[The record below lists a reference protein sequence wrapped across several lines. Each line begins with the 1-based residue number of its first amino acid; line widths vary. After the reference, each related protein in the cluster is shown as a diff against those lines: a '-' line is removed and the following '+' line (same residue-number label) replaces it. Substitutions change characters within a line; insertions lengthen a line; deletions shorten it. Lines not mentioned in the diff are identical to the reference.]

1 MVVEN
6 LKKKQYI
13 LPIILGIVFGVLYFK
28 LPLRYF
34 AIIFMGTLVAIAI
47 LHDVKVGLFLGI
59 LVLPFMPD
67 ELNLIFM
74 LFIFLAFVYRE
85 VFRDMNPLTKNPI
98 DMPIALF
105 VILIIISTITSI
117 NPMGSFRDLAIH
129 LLGISFMFVM
139 VNNIKDKNGLNIL
152 LTIIVATA
160 SLVALYGLYQYK
172 VGVEMEAKWLD
183 TTNNEGITTRVF
195 SVFGNPNILAE
206 YLIMI
211 TPISIALFWQAKSM
225 FKKFLFLLTSLLL
238 TGTLVLT
245 FSRGGWL
252 GFAFGIFI
260 FILLVEKRLLLLL
273 IPISLGAIN
282 FLPPTI
288 LNRILSIANFAD
300 SSNNY
305 RIRIWKITLDI
316 IKDYLPTGVG
326 FGYIPFKQTFE
337 TYIRT
342 MPAYHSHNT
351 YLETL
356 AEMGIPGIV
365 VLILLIFII
374 YKYSIKTLVKGE
386 DKWTKVISAGIL
398 SGISAL
404 LMHGA
409 VENVLYLPKII
420 ITFWT
425 LVSFL
430 LVLMRLSE
438 ESRDIG

>member
-1 MVVEN
+1 MN
-6 LKKKQYI
+6 KLKEKLKNSYF
-13 LPIILGIVFGVLYFK
+13 IVNKIYL
-28 LPLRYF
+28 
-34 AIIFMGTLVAIAI
+34 FM
-47 LHDVKVGLFLGI
+47 F
-59 LVLPFMPD
+59 
-67 ELNLIFM
+67 
-74 LFIFLAFVYRE
+74 FIFLAFVYRKT
-85 VFRDMNPLTKNPI
+85 FRETNPLTKNPI

-105 VILIIISTITSI
+105 VILIIVSTITSI

-129 LLGISFMFVM
+129 LLSISFMFVM
-139 VNNIKDKNGLNIL
+139 VNSIKDKEELNIL
-152 LTIIVATA
+152 LTILVGTA
-160 SLVALYGLYQYK
+160 SLVALYGLFQYK
-172 VGVEMEAKWLD
+172 AGVEMEAKWLD
-183 TTNNEGITTRVF
+183 TSNNEGITTRVF

-206 YLIMI
+206 YLIMT
-211 TPISIALFWQAKSM
+211 TPISIALFWQT
-225 FKKFLFLLTSLLL
+225 KKLHKKILFLLTSLLL

-273 IPISLGAIN
+273 IPLGLGAIN

-305 RIRIWKITLDI
+305 RIRIWKITLEI
-316 IKDYLPTGVG
+316 IRDYLPSGVG
-326 FGYIPFKQTFE
+326 LGYIPFKQTFE

-351 YLETL
+351 YLEVL
-356 AEMGIPGIV
+356 AEMGIPGIII
-365 VLILLIFII
+365 LIMLIFVL

-398 SGISAL
+398 SGLGAVL
-404 LMHGA
+404 AHGA

-438 ESRDIG
+438 ESKDIC

>member
-6 LKKKQYI
+6 LKKKEYI
-13 LPIILGIVFGVLYFK
+13 LPILLGIVFGVLYFR
-28 LPLRYF
+28 LPLIYF
-34 AIIFMGTLVAIAI
+34 VAIFVGTLLAGAI

-85 VFRDMNPLTKNPI
+85 IFRETSPLTKNKV

-105 VILIIISTITSI
+105 VIIIIISTITSI

-129 LLGISFMFVM
+129 LLAISFMFVM
-139 VNNIKDKNGLNIL
+139 VNSIKDKSELNTL
-152 LTIIVATA
+152 LTIIVVTA

-172 VGVEMEAKWLD
+172 AGVEMEAKWLD
-183 TTNNEGITTRVF
+183 TSNNEGITTRVF

-206 YLIMI
+206 YLIMV
-211 TPISIALFWQAKSM
+211 TPISIALFWQTKALH
-225 FKKFLFLLTSLLL
+225 KKILFLLTSLLL

-260 FILLVEKRLLLLL
+260 FILLVEKRLFLLL
-273 IPISLGAIN
+273 IPLGLGAMN

-288 LNRILSIANFAD
+288 MNRILSIGNFAD

-305 RIRIWKITLDI
+305 RIRIWKITLEI
-316 IKDYLPTGVG
+316 IKDYLPSGVG

-356 AEMGIPGIV
+356 AEMGIPGLI
-365 VLILLIFII
+365 VLIMFIFIL

-398 SGISAL
+398 SGLSAL

-438 ESRDIG
+438 KSRDIG